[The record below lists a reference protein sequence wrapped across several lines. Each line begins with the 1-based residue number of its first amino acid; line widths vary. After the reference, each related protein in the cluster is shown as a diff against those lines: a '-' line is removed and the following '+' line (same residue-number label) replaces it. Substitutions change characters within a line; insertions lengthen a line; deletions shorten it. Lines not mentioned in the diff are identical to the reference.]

1 VQKEIKVGGGVKLT
15 QKQEKFV
22 QELIKGKSQRE
33 AYKKAYNAKNM
44 SDSSI
49 DVNASKL
56 LKNTKVALRY
66 NELRTKVVK
75 RAEEKAI
82 ITAEEVLKGI
92 ANIAR
97 DDIKNYLSFKTVKTV
112 VEHDEDGEPII
123 DYRTVVTLEDS
134 DDIDTSNISEV
145 SIDSKGTFKFK
156 RYDKDKALY
165 KLADIMGLDEM
176 AKKKQK
182 LAVDRFEHEKEID
195 SKKYW

>member
-1 VQKEIKVGGGVKLT
+1 MKLT
-15 QKQEKFV
+15 QKQERFV

-33 AYKKAYNAKNM
+33 AYKRAYNAKNM
-44 SDSSI
+44 SDNSI

-82 ITAEEVLKGI
+82 ITAEEVIRGI
-92 ANIAR
+92 ANIAK
-97 DDIKNYLSFKTVKTV
+97 DDIGNYLEYKTVKTLV
-112 VEHDEDGEPII
+112 GHDDEGEPVLG
-123 DYRTVVTLEDS
+123 YRTVVDLKDS
-134 DDIDTSNISEV
+134 KDIDTSNISEV
-145 SIDSKGTFKFK
+145 SVDSKGTFKFK

-176 AKKKQK
+176 AQKKQK
-182 LAVDRFEHEKEID
+182 LAEDRFEHEKDID
-195 SKKYW
+195 GKKYW

>member
-1 VQKEIKVGGGVKLT
+1 MKLT
-15 QKQEKFV
+15 QKQERFV

-33 AYKKAYNAKNM
+33 AYKRAYNAKNM
-44 SDSSI
+44 SDNSI

-82 ITAEEVLKGI
+82 ITAEEVIRGI
-92 ANIAR
+92 ASIAK
-97 DDIKNYLSFKTVKTV
+97 DDIKNYLSFKTGEGV
-112 VEHDEDGEPII
+112 VGYDSDGEPII
-123 DYRTVVTLEDS
+123 DHRIIVDLKNS
-134 DDIDTSNISEV
+134 DDIDTSNISEI

-176 AKKKQK
+176 AQKKQK
-182 LAVDRFEHEKEID
+182 LAEDRFEHEKDID
-195 SKKYW
+195 GKKYW